1 MLATLG
7 LVRLL
12 AMMRGAPR
20 AAISSDCGQLRTG
33 IGAPGSQTAGPRVAI
48 GSGHSR
54 NGTGCTRHP
63 VTFR

>member
-20 AAISSDCGQLRTG
+20 AAMSSDCGQLRMR
-33 IGAPGSQTAGPRVAI
+33 IGAPGSQAGGPCAAI
-48 GSGHSR
+48 GIGHSR
-54 NGTGCTRHP
+54 NGTGRTRHP